1 MSRKERA
8 SEHGLREEVLNVKLA
23 ELLSRTGLLSI
34 PESIIK
40 EGTGKRLPD
49 VAIGD
54 YWGVRVVLEG
64 KIADKA
70 NVRGALEK
78 DCFGRIEEGIAALAI
93 GIVYPTE
100 LRHSDWAAL
109 EQNMRNT
116 MFQVK
121 IFTEAGGG
129 EWVDSNLEGLSA
141 ILRRAY
147 ESLVHEDVV
156 NGAVEELRQS
166 IEAASAT
173 LSGSPGTAQRLRV
186 LLMVPRAEEAD
197 EKNE

>member
-1 MSRKERA
+1 MSRREMN

-23 ELLSRTGLLSI
+23 ELLSRTGLLSV

-40 EGTGKRLPD
+40 EGIGKRLPD
-49 VAIGD
+49 VVIGD

-70 NVRGALEK
+70 NVRDVLEK
-78 DCFGRIEEGIAALAI
+78 DCLRRIEEGIAALAI

-100 LRHSDWAAL
+100 LRHSDWTAL
-109 EQNMRNT
+109 EQKMRKVT
-116 MFQVK
+116 FQVR

-156 NGAVEELRQS
+156 KGAVEELRQS
-166 IEAASAT
+166 IEVASAA
-173 LSGSPGTAQRLRV
+173 LSGSPGTAERLRG
-186 LLMVPRAEEAD
+186 LLIVPRAEEAD
-197 EKNE
+197 ENNE